1 MYKKNHTLIYIVLF
15 TTVIVLGGCQGRPK
29 QKPPVHPILDMDF
42 QPKYEYQEKSRFFDD
57 GISMRQ
63 PIPGTVAR
71 GKLHDDIAY
80 NTGKNQDGSLVEK
93 SPVPVTFTGLERGRE
108 RFDIYCSP
116 CHSKIGDGKGILVNR
131 GYIPPPS
138 FHTDVIRNYADG
150 HIFDVIS
157 HGIRNMPS
165 YGHQVPVKDRWLI
178 VNYIRALQRSQ
189 NANIDDVPV
198 EMRDKIK

>member
-1 MYKKNHTLIYIVLF
+1 MYKKNHTLIYIVIF
-15 TTVIVLGGCQGRPK
+15 ATAIVLGGCQGRPK
-29 QKPPVHPILDMDF
+29 QKPPVHPVLDMDF
-42 QPKYEYQEKSRFFDD
+42 QPKYEYQEKSPFFDD

-71 GKLHDDIAY
+71 GKLYDDIAY

-93 SPVPVTFTGLERGRE
+93 SPVPVTYTGLERGRE

-165 YGHQVPVKDRWLI
+165 YGHQVPVEDRWLI

-189 NANIDDVPV
+189 NASIDDVPV